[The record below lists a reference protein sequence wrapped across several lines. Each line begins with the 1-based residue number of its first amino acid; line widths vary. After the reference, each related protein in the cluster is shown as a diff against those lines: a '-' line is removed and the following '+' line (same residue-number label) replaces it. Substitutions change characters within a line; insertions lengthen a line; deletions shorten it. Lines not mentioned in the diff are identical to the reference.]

1 MKQLIVEG
9 QKQSRAAK
17 MPWIGEF
24 VPRRGNWITRLAAR
38 SILRLFGWY
47 IVGEVPNSRKI
58 LMIGGPHTSAWDYI
72 MTLLTAISLGG
83 DLHYLA
89 KQSFF
94 ANPLGSLIRWTG
106 GIAVDRQHSRGFVGQ
121 MVDEFERRDSFMLAL
136 MPEGSRSTVGEWR
149 SGFYYIALGAGVPI
163 TLVIF
168 DFGNRRMRLG
178 PILTPS
184 GDYEADLPVIQSYF
198 AGVRGKNPA

>member
-94 ANPLGSLIRWTG
+94 ANPLGGLIRWMG